1 MSPES
6 CQTSRPSLIRRFWK
20 PTLATGAGGSAILI
34 WFEEILALA
43 VEILSVVLIA
53 VLGGLIFLFNHLV
66 FKVRTPRREDLQ
78 NTSHRGA
85 KQ

>member
-6 CQTSRPSLIRRFWK
+6 HQKSRPSMIRRLWK

-43 VEILSVVLIA
+43 VEIISVVLVA

-66 FKVRTPRREDLQ
+66 FKNRFPRREDLQ
-78 NTSHRGA
+78 NPSNGGTKR
-85 KQ
+85 